1 VGEIQP
7 GHVHAQAHKVAQ
19 DLFRIA
25 RWTDGAND
33 LCPAIRA
40 TNVGGSRQCIY
51 GRPGILRQRLS
62 FFQICPNQNLCRSNY
77 CIWRKLRQLRLAK
90 SEGDALGTKGR
101 VRRRQPF
108 PLSRMS
114 GAAFWL
120 FIFLG
125 SDNLSQAADR
135 NRFLIHSAPH
145 PLRECGAPVGTTMHG
160 EDNAQRATI
169 AEILRWQAF
178 ASRPAPPQ
186 HDRGNYVGS
195 LGTT

>member
-1 VGEIQP
+1 MEKAATAEAGE
-7 GHVHAQAHKVAQ
+7 
-19 DLFRIA
+19 
-25 RWTDGAND
+25 
-33 LCPAIRA
+33 
-40 TNVGGSRQCIY
+40 
-51 GRPGILRQRLS
+51 
-62 FFQICPNQNLCRSNY
+62 
-77 CIWRKLRQLRLAK
+77 
-90 SEGDALGTKGR
+90 
-101 VRRRQPF
+101 VRRRCAGHERSRSASATV

-145 PLRECGAPVGTTMHG
+145 PFRECGAPVGTTMHG

-178 ASRPAPPQ
+178 ALRPAPPQ
-186 HDRGNYVGS
+186 HDRGNLCREFGNYAGL
-195 LGTT
+195 LGCGLWYSHGF